1 MLFHVNKHEENEM
14 KFFQCN
20 HCQSRFKK
28 KEKLDQHIQK
38 KHSGGF
44 ECETCGKK
52 FPEQSSLKEHVRVR
66 KEINIIVTFTCML
79 RCTQGRGPTNA
90 QNVVK
95 LSLSSQRSLL
105 IGLNTPILQISQCS
119 PFQEDA
125 LQRAGT
131 LRGRGQAEALL
142 LLRHLWKE
150 LRQQGKSEASQAARA

>member
-52 FPEQSSLKEHVRVR
+52 FPEQSSLKEHMRVGKR
-66 KEINIIVTFTCML
+66 ISINIGVTLKC
-79 RCTQGRGPTNA
+79 CSGAHRGKA
-90 QNVVK
+90 
-95 LSLSSQRSLL
+95 
-105 IGLNTPILQISQCS
+105 TPMHRMWSNI
-119 PFQEDA
+119 
-125 LQRAGT
+125 
-131 LRGRGQAEALL
+131 
-142 LLRHLWKE
+142 
-150 LRQQGKSEASQAARA
+150 